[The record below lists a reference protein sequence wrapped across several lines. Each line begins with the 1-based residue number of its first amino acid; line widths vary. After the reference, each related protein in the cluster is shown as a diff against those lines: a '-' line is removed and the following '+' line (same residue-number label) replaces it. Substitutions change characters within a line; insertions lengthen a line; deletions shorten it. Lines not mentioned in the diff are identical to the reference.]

1 MTHNPFAQTMA
12 LYLVAGRAMVKAAFD
27 AHVLS
32 AAAASSVAS
41 SVASSKN
48 ESDVAL
54 FDAAIERFESVAGP
68 CRAATLARIKKM
80 SQKPVSGT

>member
-1 MTHNPFAQTMA
+1 MM
-12 LYLVAGRAMVKAAFD
+12 KAAFD
-27 AHVLS
+27 AHALS
-32 AAAASSVAS
+32 AAVAS

-54 FDAAIERFESVAGP
+54 FDAAIERFERVAGP
-68 CRAATLARIKKM
+68 CRAATLARAKKM